1 MYNKFFHLIILISV
15 LTLKSQAQMGFTVY
29 PSEYQVKA
37 KYLYN
42 FTRFVDWPDQT
53 FSHSDTPY
61 IIGILGEDP
70 FGIDL
75 DKTVEG
81 KKIKGRSFIV
91 KRFKQIDDL
100 KFCHILYIGLTDQSK
115 SIQVIEKIKGS
126 NILTVGDIKNF
137 AHNGGIINFIT
148 KDKKIRFEINV
159 QAAKETGIH
168 ISSKLLKQSNIIE
181 NQQPKI

>member
-1 MYNKFFHLIILISV
+1 MCIKFFHLIILITL
-15 LTLKSQAQMGFTVY
+15 LTLRSQAQMGFTVY

-42 FTRFVDWPDQT
+42 FSRFVDWPDQA
-53 FSHSDTPY
+53 FPHSDTPY

-81 KKIKGRSFIV
+81 KKVKGRNFIV
-91 KRFKQIDDL
+91 KRFHRIDDL
-100 KFCHILYIGLTDQSK
+100 EFCHILFIGVPDQKK
-115 SIQVIEKIKGS
+115 SIRIIDKLKETS
-126 NILTVGDIKNF
+126 ILTVSERKKF
-137 AHNGGIINFIT
+137 AHDGGIINFIT
-148 KDKKIRFEINV
+148 KEKKIRFEINR
-159 QAAKETGIH
+159 QAAKNAGIN

-181 NQQPKI
+181 NQQPET